1 MVNKSRWFFHP
12 IFVFVFSIVALGA
25 SLVLYI
31 YWYVGV
37 SAGLADVV
45 RRFNLDKNQIF
56 TPQTWVVILILSI
69 LVGIILAGIFIIFV
83 YNQKLIQ
90 VYRMQHNFINTFTHE
105 LKTPL
110 TSISLYLE
118 TFLRH
123 ELPREDQVKYTRYML
138 QDVNR
143 LSDNTS
149 RILNLAQIESKSF
162 SGEFVTVDLVEFV
175 THFFDQNGH
184 LFQNCHIVIHNPSKQ
199 SFPYSVIVSLFEML
213 LMNLASNAIKY
224 NDSETPRVDI
234 VFEPHLRKLHLRFE
248 DNGIGFEKKES
259 KKIFKKFYQIGRA
272 DDMTAKGSGIGLYL
286 SHLIIKLHGGSI
298 TAESKGPGMGSIFT
312 ITLPRR
318 LQAS

>member
-1 MVNKSRWFFHP
+1 MVNRSRWFFHP

-31 YWYVGV
+31 YWYVSV

-45 RRFNLDKNQIF
+45 RRFNLDKKQIF

-69 LVGIILAGIFIIFV
+69 LVGLILAGIFIIFV

-110 TSISLYLE
+110 ASIRLYLE
-118 TFLRH
+118 TFLQH
-123 ELPREDQVKYTRYML
+123 ELPREDQVKYTHYML

-143 LSDNTS
+143 LTDNTS

-162 SGEFVTVDLVEFV
+162 SGVFVTVDLVEFV
-175 THFFDQNGH
+175 THFFNQNGH
-184 LFQNCHIVIHNPSKQ
+184 LFQNCRIVIHNPPEQ
-199 SFPYSVIVSLFEML
+199 SFPYSVIASLFEML

-224 NDSETPRVDI
+224 NESDTPRIDI
-234 VFEPHLRKLHLRFE
+234 VFEPHFRKLCIRFE
-248 DNGIGFEKKES
+248 DNGIGFEKKET

-272 DDMTAKGSGIGLYL
+272 DDMTARGSGIGLYL
-286 SHLIIKLHGGSI
+286 AHLIIKLHGGRI
-298 TAESKGPGMGSIFT
+298 IAESKGPGMGSTFT

-318 LQAS
+318 LKAS

>member
-110 TSISLYLE
+110 TSIRLYLE

-123 ELPREDQVKYTRYML
+123 ELPREDQIKYTRYML

-143 LSDNTS
+143 LADNTS
-149 RILNLAQIESKSF
+149 RILNLAQIESKSYE
-162 SGEFVTVDLVEFV
+162 GKFVTADLVEIV
-175 THFFDQNGH
+175 THFFDQNEH
-184 LFQNCHIVIHNPSKQ
+184 LFQNCHITIHNPSKR
-199 SFPYSVIVSLFEML
+199 SFPYSVNVSLFEML
-213 LMNLASNAIKY
+213 LMNLTTNSIKY
-224 NDSETPRVDI
+224 NDSDTPRIDI
-234 VFEPHLRKLHLRFE
+234 TFEPHLRKLHLRFE
-248 DNGIGFEKKES
+248 DNGIGIGKKET

-272 DDMTAKGSGIGLYL
+272 DNMTAKGSGIGLYL
-286 SHLIIKLHGGSI
+286 AQHIVRLHKGRI
-298 TAESKGPGMGSIFT
+298 TAESKGPGEGSLFT
-312 ITLPRR
+312 LTLPFKS
-318 LQAS
+318 QGA